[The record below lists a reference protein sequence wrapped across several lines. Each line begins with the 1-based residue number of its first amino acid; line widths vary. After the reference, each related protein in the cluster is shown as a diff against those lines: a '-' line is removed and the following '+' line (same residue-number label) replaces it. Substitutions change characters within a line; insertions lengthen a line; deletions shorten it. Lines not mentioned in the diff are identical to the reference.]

1 MPDSAALLLLLLIHI
16 LATVFICMSPVSA
29 DISQRRRH
37 NWLAAKALAY
47 GLAVGVVLLAANSGV
62 GWSMIAALLVVTSQ
76 LLMET
81 LKQLKARTFAIDLV
95 LTHLLPL
102 ALLLAIWCSHT
113 HNWRELGVL
122 VSALFEPKILILLI
136 AYLFVLH
143 PTSALIA
150 QLLRPWLNHTDLSN
164 EASLKNAGKLIGF
177 LERFLILT
185 FVLLGQWSAIGFLLA
200 AKSIMR
206 FNDTHTARRPV
217 SEYVLLGTLLSFT
230 FSLVTGIT
238 VSRLLLWLA

>member
-1 MPDSAALLLLLLIHI
+1 MPDSTNLLLLLLIHT
-16 LATVFICMSPVSA
+16 LATLLIYMFPFPA
-29 DISQRRRH
+29 DAAQRQRYS
-37 NWLAAKALAY
+37 WLTAKALPY
-47 GLAVGVVLLAANSGV
+47 GMAVGGVMLATATGV
-62 GWSMIAALLVVTSQ
+62 GWSLVVAILVITSQ
-76 LLMET
+76 LTLET
-81 LKQLKARTFAIDLV
+81 LKQSKARNFAVDLM

-102 ALLLAIWCSHT
+102 ALLLAIWCSST
-113 HNWRELGVL
+113 HNWQGLGELL
-122 VSALFEPKILILLI
+122 STLFEPEMLILLI
-136 AYLFVLH
+136 AYMFMSH

-150 QLLRPWLNHTDLSN
+150 QLLRPWLNNNDLRD

-206 FNDTHTARRPV
+206 FNDTRTAQRPV

-230 FSLVTGIT
+230 FSLMMGIT
-238 VSRLLLWLA
+238 VSKLLYG